1 MLARRLRF
9 IVPALVAAAVACGGG
24 VTSPVSAQTAATSPV
39 SVVVFYDENGNG
51 VLDPGEAVRLPGVTV
66 RTAAGQAAST
76 SSGGTATLMVPAG
89 AQSLTVSTDSLPTYF
104 QPGAAV
110 MLNVPQQSQAVL
122 PVTLAIGSGNRPNTY
137 MAFGDSITVGEGS
150 SSGEGYRG
158 RLQGLLQGY
167 FGRGEI
173 SDEGISATRSR
184 AGAERI
190 GDSLRRQRPA
200 FTLIHYGT
208 NDWNEAACRSQFP
221 CFTID
226 SLRTMLRETRA
237 QGGMPV
243 LATIIPTNTDF
254 NPFVPQIRNDW
265 LELMNASIREMAKQ
279 ENCVVADMWVA
290 FFQVREIGDLY
301 FDHVH
306 PNDAG
311 YKIMADTFFAALT
324 RARGATTAADAQRP
338 IFVPELAFMRPE
350 AIARTRHWP
359 LEVPR
364 DPVDSPGRPR

>member
-1 MLARRLRF
+1 MMPRHLRLP
-9 IVPALVAAAVACGGG
+9 VLALVSAAVACSGG
-24 VTSPVSAQTAATSPV
+24 VTSPVSAQTSAASPV

-66 RTAAGQAAST
+66 RAST
-76 SSGGTATLMVPAG
+76 GQPASTASGGGTTLMLPAG
-89 AQSLTVSTDSLPTYF
+89 SQSLSVASESLPTYY

-110 MLNVPQQSQAVL
+110 TLNVPAQSQAVL

-150 SSGEGYRG
+150 TSGEGYRG
-158 RLQGLLQGY
+158 RLQGLLQGH
-167 FGRGEI
+167 FGRAEI
-173 SDEGISATRSR
+173 SDEGVSATRSR
-184 AGAERI
+184 VGADRI
-190 GDSLRRQRPA
+190 ADSLRRQHPA

-208 NDWNEAACRSQFP
+208 NDWNEAVCRSQFP

-226 SLRTMLRETRA
+226 SLRTMVREARA
-237 QGGMPV
+237 QGSLPV

-265 LELMNASIREMAKQ
+265 LELMNAAIREMAKE
-279 ENCVVADMWVA
+279 ENCVVADMWTA

-306 PNDAG
+306 PNDIG

-324 RARGATTAADAQRP
+324 RARGAATTAEASRP

-350 AIARTRHWP
+350 AIARSRQWP

-364 DPVDSPGRPR
+364 DPVDSPARSR

>member
-1 MLARRLRF
+1 MMLRRLRLP
-9 IVPALVAAAVACGGG
+9 VLALVSAAVACSGG
-24 VTSPVSAQTAATSPV
+24 VTSPVSAQTATSYPI

-51 VLDPGEAVRLPGVTV
+51 VLDPNEGVRLPGVTL
-66 RTAAGQAAST
+66 RAGAGPAAST
-76 SSGGTATLMVPAG
+76 VAGGTATLMAPAG
-89 AQSLTVSTDSLPTYF
+89 AQGLTVATDSLPTYF

-110 MLNVPQQSQAVL
+110 TVNVPQQSQAVV
-122 PVTLAIGSGNRPNTY
+122 PVTLGIGASNRPNTY

-150 SSGEGYRG
+150 RSGEGYRG

-167 FGRGEI
+167 FGRAEI
-173 SDEGISATRSR
+173 SDEGVSATRSQ

-190 GDSLRRQRPA
+190 GNSLRRQHPA

-226 SLRTMLRETRA
+226 SLRTMLREARA
-237 QGGMPV
+237 QGSMPI
-243 LATIIPTNTDF
+243 LATIIPTNT
-254 NPFVPQIRNDW
+254 NYSPFVPQVRNDW
-265 LELMNASIREMAKQ
+265 LELMNAAIREMAKQ
-279 ENCVVADMWVA
+279 ENCVVADMWYA
-290 FFQVREIGDLY
+290 FFQTKEIGDLF

-306 PNDAG
+306 PNEAG
-311 YKIMADTFFAALT
+311 YKIMADTFFAALS
-324 RARGATTAADAQRP
+324 RARGAATAADAQRP

-350 AIARTRHWP
+350 AIARARHWP